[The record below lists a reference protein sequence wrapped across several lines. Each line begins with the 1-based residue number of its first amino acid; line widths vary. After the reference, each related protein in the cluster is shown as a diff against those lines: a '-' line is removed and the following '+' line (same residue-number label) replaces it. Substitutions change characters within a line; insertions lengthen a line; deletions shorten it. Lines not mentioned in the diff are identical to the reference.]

1 MASLRG
7 FVRLRDWLRTVDRRD
22 SRTRVASP
30 IFGIASAPS
39 LKPRDAHRPTAKSRL
54 WLTVAAWLLVAGT
67 AGSFFLANGV
77 AKSAQ
82 RNSEATSRLASN
94 EIAGTLK
101 LALQHENDL
110 VLAAQA
116 HVNYA
121 GNGTEA
127 GFLKWAHSI
136 GAMSRYPQLEGI
148 GLVQIVLASQVP
160 AFIARQAAGSQVG
173 WHSTGPF
180 AIVPPGKRASYCFA
194 SLGLFRNASVSL
206 PRGYDYCTGPA
217 GQVLQ
222 PTGVSSKP
230 ALAPLSFQHVKILS
244 LSVPTS
250 RGGSPPRTAAG
261 RQSAFLGWVGM
272 LLVPGVDL
280 ATALDNHPDTSVAL
294 RYGGVKSKV
303 IFRGGSTPAGAQ
315 SDTINLHNGWTVITS
330 STVTG
335 GGILSNASARVLLL
349 AGVLLSILMSA
360 LIIALSTGRARAMAL
375 VHERTDELRY
385 QALHDPLTGLPNRS
399 LILDRTEQMM
409 ARARRSH
416 TSAAA
421 LFIDLDDFKDINDT
435 LGHQAGD
442 QLLTAVGERLLT
454 ALREGDTVGRLGG
467 DEFILLVEGVSL
479 SEGAQMVANRV
490 LELLEQPFSIPESVL
505 PLSVSASIGV
515 AEGDRHSP
523 DDLLRDA
530 DIALY
535 QAKALGKKCAV
546 IFTPPMKVTVQLH
559 RDLSLDLR
567 DALDKNEFFILYQPV
582 IDLHTN
588 VCIGV
593 EALLRWQH
601 PGRGVVQPDEF
612 IPELEMSGLIVP
624 VGAWVLEEACRHGAT
639 WLDEGHQVAVSVN
652 VSAKQL
658 MLDRFIDDVKLALV
672 VSGFDPHL
680 LILELTETVLLQ
692 NDERAITNL
701 TLLKTLG
708 VRIAIDDFGTGYS
721 SLAYLRRLPV
731 DLLKI
736 DQSFVS
742 KIVDSADSLALVK
755 VFVQIA
761 KALNLETVA
770 EGIETTMEL
779 QSLQAMDVKFGQGFL
794 FSPPLAL
801 DAIEEFF
808 NSTEHGTTSVT
819 RVDATPI
826 VRPPYIANV

>member
-1 MASLRG
+1 
-7 FVRLRDWLRTVDRRD
+7 
-22 SRTRVASP
+22 
-30 IFGIASAPS
+30 
-39 LKPRDAHRPTAKSRL
+39 LKSTGVHRPVAKSRL

-67 AGSFFLANGV
+67 AGSFFLANGA

-82 RNSEATSRLASN
+82 RESEANSTLASN

-116 HVNYA
+116 HIEYA
-121 GNGTEA
+121 PKGGET
-127 GFLKWAHSI
+127 GFLAWAHSI

-160 AFIARQAAGSQVG
+160 AFIARQAEGSQVG

-180 AIVPPGKRASYCFA
+180 TIVPPGKRDSYCFA

-222 PTGVSSKP
+222 PTGVESRPS
-230 ALAPLSFQHVKILS
+230 LAPLSFQHVKILS
-244 LSVPTS
+244 LSVPTY
-250 RGGSPPRTAAG
+250 RGGKTPKTAAG
-261 RQSAFLGWVGM
+261 RQSAFIGWVGM

-280 ATALDNHPDTSVAL
+280 STALEDHPGTAVVL
-294 RYGGVKSKV
+294 RFGGAKSKV
-303 IFRGGSTPAGAQ
+303 IFQGGKAPAGADT
-315 SDTINLHNGWTVITS
+315 DTINLHNGWTVITS
-330 STVTG
+330 STVAG
-335 GGILSNASARVLLL
+335 GGILSNGSARALLI

-360 LIIALSTGRARAMAL
+360 LVIALSTGRARAMAL

-479 SEGAQMVANRV
+479 SEGAQVVANRV
-490 LELLEQPFSIPESVL
+490 LELLELPFLIPDSDL

-535 QAKALGKKCAV
+535 QAKALGKHCAV
-546 IFTPPMKVTVQLH
+546 IFTPPMKVSVQLH

-567 DALDKNEFFILYQPV
+567 DAMDKNEFFILYQPV
-582 IDLHTN
+582 MDLHTN
-588 VCIGV
+588 VCSGV
-593 EALLRWQH
+593 ESLLRWQH
-601 PGRGVVQPDEF
+601 PGRGVVEPAEF

-624 VGAWVLEEACRHGAT
+624 VGAWVLEEACRHGAA
-639 WLDEGHQVAVSVN
+639 WLREGHQIAVSVN
-652 VSAKQL
+652 VSSKQL

-672 VSGFDPHL
+672 VSGFDPNL

-721 SLAYLRRLPV
+721 SLAYLKRLPV
-731 DLLKI
+731 DILKI
-736 DQSFVS
+736 DRSFVS
-742 KIVDSADSLALVK
+742 KIVESADSLALVK

-761 KALNLETVA
+761 QALNLETVA
-770 EGIETTMEL
+770 EGIEQSSEL
-779 QSLQAMDVKFGQGFL
+779 QALQAMDVKFGQGFL
-794 FSPPLAL
+794 FSRPLNLEAL
-801 DAIEEFF
+801 QEFF
-808 NSTEHGTTSVT
+808 ENTEHGTL
-819 RVDATPI
+819 RIDREDLTPI
-826 VRPPYIANV
+826 VRPPFIANV